1 MGSGLDS
8 LHDHTVSKNNNMKD
22 FHLYI
27 NSAQAIEDA
36 LGVNYFTTS
45 LELLKRTGLNI
56 YIDHL
61 VFQD

>member
-1 MGSGLDS
+1 MGNGLDS
-8 LHDHTVSKNNNMKD
+8 LHDHTIDVSVNNDMKK

-36 LGVNYFTTS
+36 LGVSYFARS
-45 LELLKRTGLNI
+45 LELLKRVGLNI

-61 VFQD
+61 VF